1 MIYFKTNEE
10 IDLIRESCLLVSRT
24 LAEIALYIQP
34 GISTLEL
41 DRIAE
46 TFIRNNNGKPGFLGY
61 QGYPNTLCT
70 SVNNTVVHGI
80 PSEYTIK
87 DGDIVSIDCGV
98 LLNGWYGDSCYTFM
112 VGNVPEREKTLC
124 RATYRSLE
132 DAITAAIEGNRLGDI
147 GHAVQRHAEPH
158 DFTIVKDLVGHGL
171 GRNLHEE
178 PAVANYGK
186 PGRGVKLRRGM
197 VIAIEPMLNSGKP
210 GVVTEDDGWT
220 VKTVDGE
227 SSAHFEHTIAVR
239 DEKAEKLSTFNFIEE
254 AIKKNNFLWQ
264 NSLL

>member
-24 LAEIALYIQP
+24 LAEIALYIRP
-34 GISTLEL
+34 GITTLEL

-61 QGYPNTLCT
+61 QGFPNTLSI

-80 PSEYTIK
+80 PSGDKIK

-98 LLNGWYGDSCYTFM
+98 LLNGYYGDSCYTFM
-112 VGNVPEREKTLC
+112 VGEVPEREITLC
-124 RATYRSLE
+124 RATYQSLE
-132 DAITAAIEGNRLGDI
+132 DAITAAVEGNWLGDI
-147 GHAVQRHAEPH
+147 GHAVQRHVELH
-158 DFTIVKDLVGHGL
+158 HFSIVRDLVGHGI

-186 PGRGVKLRRGM
+186 PGRGVQLKRGM
-197 VIAIEPMLNSGKP
+197 VLAIEPMLNIGRPEVK
-210 GVVTEDDGWT
+210 TEEDGWT

-227 SSAHFEHTIAVR
+227 SSAHFEHTVVVGAG
-239 DEKAEKLSTFNFIEE
+239 KAEKLSTFNFIEE
-254 AIKKNNFLWQ
+254 AIKQNNSLWQ